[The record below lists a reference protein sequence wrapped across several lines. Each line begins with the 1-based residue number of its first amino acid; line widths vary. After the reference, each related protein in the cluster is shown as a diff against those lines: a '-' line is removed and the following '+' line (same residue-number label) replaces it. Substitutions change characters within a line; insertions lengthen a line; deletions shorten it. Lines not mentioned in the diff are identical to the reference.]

1 MVTVF
6 DQEKVMEIH
15 DYHVA
20 EAARRDGLQ
29 EGRAK
34 GHAEGRAEGHAEGRA
49 EGMVEGILK
58 ALKNLMKNSGVTVDE
73 AMSMLGISE
82 AERFQYAEKLN
93 Q

>member
-1 MVTVF
+1 MVKLF
-6 DQEKVMEIH
+6 DQEKIMEIH

-34 GHAEGRAEGHAEGRA
+34 GHAEGL
-49 EGMVEGILK
+49 MEGILT
-58 ALKNLMKNSGVTVDE
+58 ALKSLMKNSGVTIDE
-73 AMSMLGISE
+73 AMVMLGV
-82 AERFQYAEKLN
+82 AESDRLQYAEMLK